1 MINVINTTTNEVIK
15 VDLICNYNGVLAARK
30 FNPEPG
36 TKFYSSY
43 PFIVKTDDTI
53 EVEGAAKPCR
63 VVTLAEGFE
72 LKTGRAKSEKS
83 APSKKSSQKSETAK
97 PTTEPT
103 SEPVAEPVPQP
114 TPQSTASDSDVNE
127 LAALLLKLK
136 SSNID
141 VDKVREIV
149 REEVA
154 KQEPTK
160 VVHTIKVADAPEVT
174 LPSQPHPLL
183 NKVLS
188 LVVNDRVTGRFP
200 WLFGP
205 AGSGKSTIAKQ
216 VAEALNLPFYSVS
229 SLQQKYE
236 LEGYTDATGKL
247 VETTFYKAA
256 KEGGIFLF
264 DEAST
269 TSAEVQVAFNNML
282 ANLIYNF
289 PKEGMITAHKD
300 FHIIAADNTTGR
312 GGNKTYST
320 RYSMDASTLDRYI
333 PIEVNYTMEQ
343 DMMMAANDS
352 ELVTFLCDIRKV
364 INEANLT
371 YTASPRAAKA
381 IKAMQ
386 QMDCFTELEAFNL
399 GLCSGWKKQD
409 IRTLN
414 ARLDGTT
421 KYHKLFN
428 KIANS

>member
-1 MINVINTTTNEVIK
+1 MINVVNTTTNEVIK

-53 EVEGAAKPCR
+53 EVEGASKPCR

-72 LKTGRAKSEKS
+72 LKTGRAKSEKP
-83 APSKKSSQKSETAK
+83 ATSKKSSQKSEPVK
-97 PTTEPT
+97 PTTESA
-103 SEPVAEPVPQP
+103 SESV
-114 TPQSTASDSDVNE
+114 PQSTTESTTSNDDVNE
-127 LAALLLKLK
+127 LASLLLKLK
-136 SSNID
+136 NSNID

-154 KQEPTK
+154 RQEPTK
-160 VVHTIKVADAPEVT
+160 VVHTIKVVDAPEVT

-282 ANLIYNF
+282 ANLVYNF

-312 GGNKTYST
+312 GGNKTYSA

-333 PIEVNYTMEQ
+333 PIEVDYTMEQ

-352 ELVTFLCDIRKV
+352 ELVTFLRDLRKV

-386 QMDCFTELEAFNL
+386 QMDCFTEVEAFNL

>member
-36 TKFYSSY
+36 TKFYTSY

-72 LKTGRAKSEKS
+72 LKTGRTKSEKP
-83 APSKKSSQKSETAK
+83 ATSKAATKK
-97 PTTEPT
+97 PEAT
-103 SEPVAEPVPQP
+103 SEATESKTEVTVTTSNQQP
-114 TPQSTASDSDVNE
+114 ATSNDDVKE
-127 LAALLLKLK
+127 LASLLLKLK

-160 VVHTIKVADAPEVT
+160 VVHTIKVVDAPEVT

-183 NKVLS
+183 DKVLS

-282 ANLIYNF
+282 ANLVYNF

-312 GGNKTYST
+312 GGNKTYSA

-333 PIEVNYTMEQ
+333 PIEVDYTMEQ

-352 ELVTFLCDIRKV
+352 ELVAFLRDLRKV
-364 INEANLT
+364 ISEANLT

-386 QMDCFTELEAFNL
+386 QMECFTELEAFNL